1 MTGLTP
7 MADPETRRRY
17 ESGVALAAQLVALV
31 LLVLLAA
38 SPAIVVLV
46 YRAAF

>member
-1 MTGLTP
+1 MPLTT

-17 ESGVALAAQLVALV
+17 ESGLALLVQILAIGA
-31 LLVLLAA
+31 LVLLAA
-38 SPAIVVLV
+38 APAFVVLV

>member
-7 MADPETRRRY
+7 MADAETRRRY
-17 ESGVALAAQLVALV
+17 ESGLALAVQVLALL

-38 SPAIVVLV
+38 APALVVLV